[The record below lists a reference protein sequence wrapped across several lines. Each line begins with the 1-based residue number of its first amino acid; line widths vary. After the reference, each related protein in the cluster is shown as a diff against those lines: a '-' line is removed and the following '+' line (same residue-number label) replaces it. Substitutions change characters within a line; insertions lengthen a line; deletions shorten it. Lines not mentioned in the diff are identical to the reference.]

1 MIRLRAPRGIRSRL
15 LLAVAAV
22 VFVALAIMT
31 TTFGVLLEQTLEAD
45 ADDLARGRATSALTT
60 VEVVGGRIVVGETPD
75 DAAGDSRTWIFDAQG
90 AAIEAPPSD
99 KATHDAAAALA
110 GGPARIVDVPGRETR
125 LAALPIVEDG
135 QRVGTLVASVNLAG
149 YERSERLLVIASI
162 ALAAVLFVFIVVAAR
177 FMLRR
182 ALQPVSEM
190 THMASDW
197 SEHDLGRRF
206 AAGPPYDELTELA
219 AGLDTMLDRIEA
231 SMRREQRFSA
241 ELSHELR
248 TPLARIA
255 AETELALSRHR
266 SPDAY
271 RAALEAIRRSALD
284 LGRTVDTLV
293 AAARYESDGARGR
306 ADAAAV
312 VEAAI
317 AAAEPLAESHAM
329 RIDFEPP
336 GRPVAIGV
344 DADLAERIL
353 QPILENACRYGT
365 KVIDVSLARADGS
378 RVVARVADDGPGLAA
393 DELDAVFEPGVRG
406 TASTAYEGGAGL
418 GLALARRL
426 ARAAGGDVRSE
437 SPSPGRGGSFVVEL
451 PSA

>member
-1 MIRLRAPRGIRSRL
+1 
-15 LLAVAAV
+15 
-22 VFVALAIMT
+22 
-31 TTFGVLLEQTLEAD
+31 
-45 ADDLARGRATSALTT
+45 
-60 VEVVGGRIVVGETPD
+60 
-75 DAAGDSRTWIFDAQG
+75 
-90 AAIEAPPSD
+90 
-99 KATHDAAAALA
+99 
-110 GGPARIVDVPGRETR
+110 
-125 LAALPIVEDG
+125 
-135 QRVGTLVASVNLAG
+135 
-149 YERSERLLVIASI
+149 
-162 ALAAVLFVFIVVAAR
+162 
-177 FMLRR
+177 
-182 ALQPVSEM
+182 
-190 THMASDW
+190 
-197 SEHDLGRRF
+197 
-206 AAGPPYDELTELA
+206 
-219 AGLDTMLDRIEA
+219 MLDRIEA

-266 SPDAY
+266 RPTPTARRSRPSGAPPSTGAHRRHAGRGGALRERRRTGPGRCRGGRGGRDRRR
-271 RAALEAIRRSALD
+271 RAA
-284 LGRTVDTLV
+284 GRPRTP
-293 AAARYESDGARGR
+293 S
-306 ADAAAV
+306 
-312 VEAAI
+312 
-317 AAAEPLAESHAM
+317 
-329 RIDFEPP
+329 RIDFAPP

-365 KVIDVSLARADGS
+365 KVIDVSLTRADGS